1 VVLRRMSHE
10 QREAVEAMLRE
21 VPLDADE
28 GEDAL
33 ARAGAF
39 LQAHFTRIR
48 RRRLT

>member
-1 VVLRRMSHE
+1 VVLRRMSHD

-33 ARAGAF
+33 AGAV

>member
-10 QREAVEAMLRE
+10 QREAVEAMLRD
-21 VPLDADE
+21 VPLD
-28 GEDAL
+28 
-33 ARAGAF
+33 AF